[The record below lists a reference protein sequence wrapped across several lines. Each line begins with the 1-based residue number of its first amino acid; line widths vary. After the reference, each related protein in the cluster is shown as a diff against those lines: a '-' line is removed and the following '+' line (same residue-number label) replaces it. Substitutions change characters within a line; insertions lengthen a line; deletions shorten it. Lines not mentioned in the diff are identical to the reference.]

1 MRRILIP
8 AAALLLLSCPMRR
21 IPALPPGPD
30 DPVASLALLDKFAD
44 RVQRDALLASW
55 TATTE
60 PDTQAAGARI
70 GVLPLLLLQDDEVDA
85 LRRHLGESRDLRCLQ
100 AIHSFAVQL
109 QADADPFVADAMTG
123 IAARRRLIPD
133 LGPVFTDEGD
143 LSRREQLWVSQAQ
156 AARDLAPL
164 LRRLIAARSQWARR
178 RSQSGYLDIMRK
190 HRGYDPTVADRLER
204 EVREGLE
211 STRMRIRRP
220 WELELIDPLLAM
232 RMAQRFDAEHCLE
245 HASFVLEHLDLPLTA
260 LRIDEVR
267 QTSFSSFA
275 FYPIDPPADQRVVV
289 RPGAGIVPYWSA
301 FHELGHAAMSLM
313 GAPTSCRTLRR
324 PVSSAVSES
333 CAKVGER
340 LFYSEEWLRMQA
352 VPPEDIDALQDWERE
367 SERMRMR
374 GILADIELERVV
386 YQSPNADWMSAFV
399 AIQRRTAG
407 VDVGRDFP
415 AWALKRDLAFEP
427 LGRVDYLLARCAQAA
442 VYRRL
447 RVLPGGLLGES
458 AREVLRDDVFRGA
471 SAMRYEEWFRRA
483 AGTEPDCS
491 AWLQDVA
498 N

>member
-30 DPVASLALLDKFAD
+30 SPVANLALLDKFAD

-55 TATTE
+55 TATTA
-60 PDTQAAGARI
+60 PDTPAAGARI
-70 GVLPLLLLQDDEVDA
+70 GVLPLLLLQDGEVDA
-85 LRRHLGESRDLRCLQ
+85 LRRRLADPRDSRCLQ

-109 QADADPFVADAMTG
+109 QADADPFVADAMAAV
-123 IAARRRLIPD
+123 AARRGRMPD
-133 LGPVFTDEGD
+133 LDSFFVEHD
-143 LSRREQLWVSQAQ
+143 LSRRKDLWASQAQ
-156 AARDLAPL
+156 TARELAPL
-164 LRRLIAARSQWARR
+164 LRRLIAARRQWARR
-178 RSQSGYLDIMRK
+178 RSRSEYLDFMRA
-190 HRGYDPTVADRLER
+190 HRGYDPNVADRLER
-204 EVREGLE
+204 QVREGLE
-211 STRMRIRRP
+211 SAPMRIRRP
-220 WELELIDPLLAM
+220 WEFERIDPALAT
-232 RMAQRFDAEHCLE
+232 RLAQRFDAEHCLE
-245 HASFVLEHLDLPLTA
+245 HASFVLEHLDLPSSA
-260 LRIDEVR
+260 VRIDEVGP
-267 QTSFSSFA
+267 TSFSSFA
-275 FYPIDPPADQRVVV
+275 FYPIDPPVDQRVVV

-313 GAPTSCRTLRR
+313 AAPASCRTLRR
-324 PVSSAVSES
+324 PVSDAVSES

-340 LFYSEEWLRMQA
+340 LFYAEEWLRMQA
-352 VPPEDIDALQDWERE
+352 VPPEDIDALREWERE

-374 GILADIELERVV
+374 GILADIELERIV
-386 YQSPNADWMSAFV
+386 YRSPNADWMSAFV

-407 VDVGRDFP
+407 VDAGRDFP

-447 RVLPGGLLGES
+447 RALPGGLLGES
-458 AREVLRDDVFRGA
+458 AREVLREDVFRGA

-491 AWLQDVA
+491 AWLEDVA